1 MLALNELKTMS
12 KLSLAGV
19 LLAGGT
25 SKRMGQDKASYIF
38 KGKPL
43 MDYSLDIL
51 KAVSDTQIIVS
62 KDKRH
67 TRQNTKVIADVIEDA
82 GPLGAIYS
90 ALDFID
96 KDYAI
101 VLACDT
107 PYVVTEVINTLIS
120 SIKSYSIVIAA
131 HNDRVHPT
139 IGIYKQSIHKQLGE
153 FLKKGNRKMMDFIE
167 SQEYVTVDFSH
178 MDENIFR
185 NINSVQDL
193 A

>member
-67 TRQNTKVIADVIEDA
+67 TRQNIKMIADVIEDA